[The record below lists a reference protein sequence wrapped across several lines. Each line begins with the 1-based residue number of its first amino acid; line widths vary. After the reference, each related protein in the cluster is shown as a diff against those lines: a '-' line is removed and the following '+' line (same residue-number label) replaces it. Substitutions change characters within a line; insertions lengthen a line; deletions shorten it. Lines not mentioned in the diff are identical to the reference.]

1 MDPRGWERRG
11 TRLAVIATRSNS
23 LSMKI
28 FSKNRVGLISLTPSA
43 AGTCPPTRASHHQLL
58 LEVEVKNGSTDC
70 AGRGLTSSAKQD
82 QKGRSSKCQ
91 LCSHQLEGYH

>member
-11 TRLAVIATRSNS
+11 TRLVVIDTRSNS
-23 LSMKI
+23 PSMKI

>member
-11 TRLAVIATRSNS
+11 TRLVVIATRSNS
-23 LSMKI
+23 PSMKI

-43 AGTCPPTRASHHQLL
+43 AATCPPTRASHHQLL

-70 AGRGLTSSAKQD
+70 AGRGLTSSSKQD

-91 LCSHQLEGYH
+91 MCSHQLQLS

>member
-11 TRLAVIATRSNS
+11 TRLVVIDTRSNS
-23 LSMKI
+23 PSMKI

-91 LCSHQLEGYH
+91 LCSHQLATLK